1 MAQFNY
7 EQYAAQQAAR
17 KTSGNN
23 QSSESSRTEVHF
35 FGEFMKNDGDVAVVR
50 FPYKAMSEVMFETT
64 HLVDYPGRKFKTRV
78 SCGGDSCPICNQGV
92 KIDSRCFVKG
102 LIYVADDSG
111 KMTRYNAVW
120 DRPAPFADIE
130 IKNLINEYGDL
141 TTCLF
146 KIRRTG
152 SGTATRYTISIVLP
166 NNSIYND
173 ATCPADF
180 AELEKVDP
188 SKILCKT
195 VAQLNAALNPDAN
208 KASQAPQPIESAPA
222 ATVTPQPAATP
233 TYTQPNY
240 AANPA
245 TAEPAVSNTPANTHT
260 EAIPSAEPAR
270 QQRRYTF

>member
-7 EQYAAQQAAR
+7 EQYAAQQAAQ
-17 KTSGNN
+17 KTSGGNQTSNN
-23 QSSESSRTEVHF
+23 RTEVHF
-35 FGEFMKNDGDVAVVR
+35 FGEFMKSDGDVAVVR

-78 SCGGDSCPICNQGV
+78 SCGGDSCTICNEGV

-102 LIYVADDSG
+102 LIYVADDNG
-111 KMTRYNAVW
+111 KMNRYNAVW

-141 TTCLF
+141 TACLF

-152 SGTATRYTISIVLP
+152 TGTATRYTISIVLP

-173 ATCPADF
+173 TTCPADF
-180 AELEKVDP
+180 SELNTVDP
-188 SKILCKT
+188 AKILCKT
-195 VAQLNAALNPDAN
+195 LAQYNTALNPEAAKSSEN
-208 KASQAPQPIESAPA
+208 TQAA
-222 ATVTPQPAATP
+222 VTATP
-233 TYTQPNY
+233 VTEAHTYAQANVNTVPN
-240 AANPA
+240 
-245 TAEPAVSNTPANTHT
+245 TVQSTVVETPTNAFS
-260 EAIPSAEPAR
+260 EAIPNTTPAEPAR